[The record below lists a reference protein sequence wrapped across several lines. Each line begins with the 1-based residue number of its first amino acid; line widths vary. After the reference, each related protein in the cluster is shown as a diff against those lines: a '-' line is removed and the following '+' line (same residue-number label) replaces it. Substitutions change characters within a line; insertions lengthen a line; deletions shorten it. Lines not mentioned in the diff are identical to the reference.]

1 MSSRTC
7 RALDRTDVDTDQ
19 IIPSDWLKRVE
30 RTGFGAGLFSEWR
43 DDREFVLND
52 PEFVGATVLVA
63 GHNFGTGSSREHAVW
78 ALMDYGFEAVISSRF
93 ADIFRNNCTK
103 QGLLPVQVSE
113 ELDRALLDAV
123 AVDPSLEI
131 TIDVAR
137 GTVEAPAAG
146 LAGTFRSTS
155 SPASAC
161 STGGTTS
168 GSPYASRPT
177 SRLTSTGDPPS
188 CLRRDPLMVTFRPM
202 EVADAPGAVA
212 AFEGGL
218 LTMLARHGLPVTG
231 NSIQDERRRI
241 DRTRHFL
248 GTDPGGSWVAEDE
261 GGAIIGVSQSFVRD
275 DYWMLSQL
283 GAVPGVQGQGIGREL
298 LRLALSHGDP
308 QSPGTIQCSA
318 RSEGDGALRRPRVPA
333 ASRRRGLGHHAARFG
348 RPPRRCRAGRTRKG
362 DRARAGHRDSSPPR
376 RTGSARTVDVVAML
390 AHPGNHLLLH
400 GDQAYAVA
408 ADDRIVTLGAHQEES
423 AVLVLRAMLA
433 EAPAGE
439 TIEINWLTSAQQ
451 WAIGEVVAA
460 GIELQPFG
468 PVMVRGMDGPPR
480 PYIPSGGYG

>member
-1 MSSRTC
+1 
-7 RALDRTDVDTDQ
+7 
-19 IIPSDWLKRVE
+19 
-30 RTGFGAGLFSEWR
+30 
-43 DDREFVLND
+43 
-52 PEFVGATVLVA
+52 
-63 GHNFGTGSSREHAVW
+63 
-78 ALMDYGFEAVISSRF
+78 
-93 ADIFRNNCTK
+93 
-103 QGLLPVQVSE
+103 
-113 ELDRALLDAV
+113 
-123 AVDPSLEI
+123 
-131 TIDVAR
+131 
-137 GTVEAPAAG
+137 
-146 LAGTFRSTS
+146 
-155 SPASAC
+155 
-161 STGGTTS
+161 
-168 GSPYASRPT
+168 
-177 SRLTSTGDPPS
+177 
-188 CLRRDPLMVTFRPM
+188 MVTFRPM
-202 EVADAPGAVA
+202 EVADVPGAVA

-248 GTDPGGSWVAEDE
+248 GTDPGGSWVAED
-261 GGAIIGVSQSFVRD
+261 GDAIIGVSQSFVREN
-275 DYWMLSQL
+275 YWMLSQL

-308 QSPGTIQCSA
+308 QSPGTIQCSRDPKA
-318 RSEGDGALRRPRVPA
+318 MALY
-333 ASRRRGLGHHAARFG
+333 
-348 RPPRRCRAGRTRKG
+348 
-362 DRARAGHRDSSPPR
+362 AGHGFQLHPVVAAWGIMRPGSVSRPDDVVRVEPER
-376 RTGSARTVDVVAML
+376 VTERELGIVTAIDREVRGSARTVDVVAML

-408 ADDRIVTLGAHQEES
+408 TDDRIVTVGARQEAS

-433 EAPAGE
+433 EAPPGE